1 MLAEPLQR
9 NWATLTLQRV
19 QGKPCA
25 SSCASVREAAPVWPR
40 QNNLARRQTSPPLVT
55 QPRSGARMTQVLVS
69 LNTLGLEM
77 NRQVMTVRELHLTSS
92 AATQVIWKYGDAKS
106 RQAWIL
112 SPD

>member
-1 MLAEPLQR
+1 M
-9 NWATLTLQRV
+9 
-19 QGKPCA
+19 
-25 SSCASVREAAPVWPR
+25 AAPEQSGAPPE
-40 QNNLARRQTSPPLVT
+40 NLPQAALVT
-55 QPRSGARMTQVLVS
+55 PQPRSGGARMTQVLVS